1 MARRDNP
8 GGGNRPTATPT
19 TSTNPDPL
27 ASNLNTGSVS
37 GPGVVGTTTNFDAQG
52 AGGYLG
58 NQGDQGNQGVGQ
70 QAKEQVRNLANDA
83 KRQASQAANQAGD
96 LVSNLVSRQK
106 DQAADRLGGVA
117 NTLRDVGNR
126 LQDEADAG
134 PIGEY
139 ASKAAEQIDRLS
151 SYLRDRDV
159 NTFFRDSETFAR
171 RHPDVFLGG
180 TFLAGLLLAR
190 FLKSSGDRNFDGYE
204 GNAYAY
210 VGGDDYRYG
219 DQRYGR
225 SGFDGDA
232 NNAYASYPGERYGR
246 GNDYQG
252 PQEPFRTREKEG
264 PYGEAEGFK
273 VPDTPGGA

>member
-8 GGGNRPTATPT
+8 GGGNRPTATPFP
-19 TSTNPDPL
+19 STNPDPL
-27 ASNLNTGSVS
+27 GTTNLNTGTVS
-37 GPGVVGTTTNFDAQG
+37 GPGVVGTNFEAQG
-52 AGGYLG
+52 YGE
-58 NQGDQGNQGVGQ
+58 NQGVGQ
-70 QAKEQVRNLANDA
+70 QAKEQVRNLAEDA
-83 KRQASQAANQAGD
+83 KRQASQAADQAGD
-96 LVSNLVSRQK
+96 FVSTMVTRQK
-106 DQAADRLGGVA
+106 DQAADRLGGMA
-117 NTLRDVGNR
+117 NTLRDVGTR

-134 PIGEY
+134 PIGQY

-151 SYLRDRDV
+151 HYLRDRDL

-190 FLKSSGDRNFDGYE
+190 FLKSSSDRSDFDGYE
-204 GNAYAY
+204 GGAYASL
-210 VGGDDYRYG
+210 GEDYRYG
-219 DQRYGR
+219 DRRYGR
-225 SGFDGDA
+225 TGYDGDD

>member
-8 GGGNRPTATPT
+8 GGVNRPTATPT
-19 TSTNPDPL
+19 TSTSPDPL
-27 ASNLNTGSVS
+27 ASNLNPGNVS
-37 GPGVVGTTTNFDAQG
+37 GPGVVGTTTSFDTQG
-52 AGGYLG
+52 AGG
-58 NQGDQGNQGVGQ
+58 DQGGVGQ
-70 QAKEQVRNLANDA
+70 QTREQVRNLAHDA
-83 KRQASQAANQAGD
+83 KRQASRAANQAGD
-96 LVSNLVSRQK
+96 LVSNLVSHQK
-106 DQAADRLGGVA
+106 GQAADRLGGVA

-126 LQDEADAG
+126 LSNEADAG

-151 SYLRDRDV
+151 QYLRDRDL

-190 FLKSSGDRNFDGYE
+190 FLKSSGDRSFDGYE
-204 GNAYAY
+204 GGAYATAY
-210 VGGDDYRYG
+210 PAYPEGYRYG
-219 DQRYGR
+219 ERQYGR
-225 SGFDGDA
+225 SGFDGDD

>member
-8 GGGNRPTATPT
+8 GGGNRPTATPA
-19 TSTNPDPL
+19 TSTSPDPL
-27 ASNLNTGSVS
+27 ASNLNPGNVS
-37 GPGVVGTTTNFDAQG
+37 GPGVVGTNTHFDAQG
-52 AGGYLG
+52 AGGY
-58 NQGDQGNQGVGQ
+58 QSNQGVGQ
-70 QAKEQVRNLANDA
+70 QTKEQVRNLANDA
-83 KRQASQAANQAGD
+83 RRQASQAADQAGD

-126 LQDEADAG
+126 LSNEADAG

-151 SYLRDRDV
+151 HYLRDRDL

-190 FLKSSGDRNFDGYE
+190 FLKSSGDRSFDGYE
-204 GNAYAY
+204 GGAYATAY
-210 VGGDDYRYG
+210 PGEDYRYG
-219 DQRYGR
+219 DGRYGR

-232 NNAYASYPGERYGR
+232 DNAYASYPGERYGR

-273 VPDTPGGA
+273 VPETPGGA

>member
-8 GGGNRPTATPT
+8 GGGNRPTGVPI

-27 ASNLNTGSVS
+27 ATTNLNTGTFS
-37 GPGVVGTTTNFDAQG
+37 GPGVVGTSPSFETQG
-52 AGGYLG
+52 YGGT
-58 NQGDQGNQGVGQ
+58 QGGVGQ
-70 QAKEQVRNLANDA
+70 QAKEQVRHLADDA
-83 KRQASQAANQAGD
+83 KRQASQAAGQAGD
-96 LVSNLVSRQK
+96 FVSGMVNRQK

-151 SYLRDRDV
+151 HYLRDRDV

-190 FLKSSGDRNFDGYE
+190 FLKSSSDRSNFDGYE
-204 GNAYAY
+204 GGAYASL
-210 VGGDDYRYG
+210 GEDYRYA
-219 DQRYGR
+219 DRSYGR
-225 SGFDGDA
+225 SGFDGDDR
-232 NNAYASYPGERYGR
+232 NAYASYPGERYGR

-264 PYGEAEGFK
+264 PYGKAEGFK

>member
-8 GGGNRPTATPT
+8 GGGNRPTATPFPST
-19 TSTNPDPL
+19 TPDPL
-27 ASNLNTGSVS
+27 GSTNLNTGT
-37 GPGVVGTTTNFDAQG
+37 VGTGSSFETQG
-52 AGGYLG
+52 YGE
-58 NQGDQGNQGVGQ
+58 NQGVGQ
-70 QAKEQVRNLANDA
+70 QAKEQVRHLAEDA
-83 KRQASQAANQAGD
+83 KKQASQAAGQAGD
-96 LVSNLVSRQK
+96 FVSSMVTRQK
-106 DQAADRLGGVA
+106 DQAADRLGGMA
-117 NTLRDVGNR
+117 NTLRDVGSR
-126 LQDEADAG
+126 LQNEADAG

-151 SYLRDRDV
+151 HYLRDRDL

-190 FLKSSGDRNFDGYE
+190 FLKSSSDRSDFDGYE
-204 GNAYAY
+204 GGAYAS
-210 VGGDDYRYG
+210 VGADFGEDYRYG
-219 DQRYGR
+219 DRRYGR
-225 SGFDGDA
+225 TGFDGDDR
-232 NNAYASYPGERYGR
+232 NAYASYPGERYGR